1 MEELVRITARLVRAA
16 RLAYTRRWSFLALSL
31 LVFLLSVYALSALSL
46 LPDAPAAPAPAPA
59 KVTLASS
66 TPLVASAEATTA
78 LVGIGEDPVKISIPA
93 INLSATIANPDTTDI
108 AALDSLLLKGA
119 VRYPT
124 SATLG
129 ENGNLI
135 LFGHSSYLPIVRNQA
150 YKTFDGIQK
159 LRPGDAITVY
169 SSDAAYSYRVR
180 SVEKE
185 DATSAA
191 IPLSVSGKVLTLST
205 CDSFA
210 AKTDRFVVTADFVSS
225 HPITAS

>member
-1 MEELVRITARLVRAA
+1 MEGLVRITARLVRAA
-16 RLAYTRRWSFLALSL
+16 RLAYTRKWTFLALTLS
-31 LVFLLSVYALSALSL
+31 VFLLSVYALSVLGL
-46 LPDAPAAPAPAPA
+46 LPDAPVASAVPADGI
-59 KVTLASS
+59 TLASS
-66 TPLVASAEATTA
+66 TSLVASVDAAPA
-78 LVGIGEDPVKISIPA
+78 LAGIGEDPVKISIPV

-108 AALDSLLLKGA
+108 AALDALLLKGA

-124 SATLG
+124 SVKLG
-129 ENGNLI
+129 EDGNLI
-135 LFGHSSYLPIVRNQA
+135 LFGHSSYLPVVRNQA

-159 LRPGDAITVY
+159 LHPGDTITIY
-169 SSDAAYSYRVR
+169 SSDAAYLYSVR

-185 DATSAA
+185 NATSAA

-210 AKTDRFVVTADFVSS
+210 AKTDRFVVTADFVGS